1 MNGLFVTSL
10 LGIGPLS
17 GTAAAAEPSRIYR
30 LASYPDEMVWGHLQ
44 SEMRKSCAIMLAGAL
59 AVPAA
64 AQTQAA
70 IAAPAESPPAPA
82 SLTIRRLVPEV
93 EMVFAAQDHRGH
105 PVLNLSPPQI
115 RVFDNGAAAAV
126 TSFQPAAALPLRVTL
141 LLDASDSMRPG
152 FAAQR
157 QAALAFLRRLQRDG
171 SDQVCTLVFAARQ
184 APEDASD
191 PAGVLSARQLGGQTA
206 LYDALAAAAATLQSS
221 APARRV
227 LLLLSDGDDNY
238 SRSTLSDAIATL
250 QRWNIAVFSVT
261 VHNPRL
267 EFPGDRVLRQLA
279 EATGGRAFLLRNYAQ
294 GDRIF
299 AAFQKELRGQYV
311 VGFRPAGRLAG
322 GEFHSVKIVAPG
334 ITIRAR
340 SGYYVSY

>member
-1 MNGLFVTSL
+1 M
-10 LGIGPLS
+10 
-17 GTAAAAEPSRIYR
+17 
-30 LASYPDEMVWGHLQ
+30 LAG
-44 SEMRKSCAIMLAGAL
+44 ALAGAL

-70 IAAPAESPPAPA
+70 LAAPAEALPAPA

-93 EMVFAAQDHRGH
+93 QIVFAAQDRRGR
-105 PVLNLSPPQI
+105 PVLDLSPPQI
-115 RVFDNGAAAAV
+115 RVLDNGVAAAV
-126 TSFQPAAALPLRVTL
+126 TNFQPAAALPLRFVL

-171 SDQVCTLVFAARQ
+171 SDQICTLAFAARE
-184 APEDASD
+184 APEDTSRPAS
-191 PAGVLSARQLGGQTA
+191 VLSARHLGGQTA
-206 LYDALAAAAATLQSS
+206 LYDALLAAAAALQSS

-238 SRSTLSDAIATL
+238 SRSTLADAIATL
-250 QRWNIAVFSVT
+250 QRWNIAVYSIT
-261 VHNPRL
+261 VHSPRL
-267 EFPGDRVLRQLA
+267 EYPGDRVLRQLA
-279 EATGGRAFLLRNYAQ
+279 AATGGRAFLLRNYAEA
-294 GDRIF
+294 GGIF
-299 AAFQKELRGQYV
+299 ARVENELRAQYLL
-311 VGFRPAGRLAG
+311 GFRPVGSLEG

-334 ITIRAR
+334 LTIRSR

>member
-1 MNGLFVTSL
+1 
-10 LGIGPLS
+10 
-17 GTAAAAEPSRIYR
+17 
-30 LASYPDEMVWGHLQ
+30 MVWGHLQ
-44 SEMRKSCAIMLAGAL
+44 TQMRKSCAIMLAGAL

-70 IAAPAESPPAPA
+70 LAAPAQALPVPA

-93 EMVFAAQDHRGH
+93 QMVFAAQDRRGR
-105 PVLNLSPPQI
+105 PALNLSPLQI
-115 RVFDNGAAAAV
+115 SVLDNGAAAAV
-126 TSFQPAAALPLRVTL
+126 TSFQPAAALPLRIAL

-171 SDQVCTLVFAARQ
+171 SDQICTLAFAARE

-191 PAGVLSARQLGGQTA
+191 PASVLSARQLGGQTA
-206 LYDALAAAAATLQSS
+206 LYDALITAAASLQSS

-238 SRSTLSDAIATL
+238 SRSTLADAIITL
-250 QRWNIAVFSVT
+250 QRWNIAVYSLT
-261 VHNPRL
+261 IHSPRL

-279 EATGGRAFLLRNYAQ
+279 GATGGRAFLLRNYAHSEE
-294 GDRIF
+294 IF
-299 AAFQKELRGQYV
+299 KSLENELSGQYV
-311 VGFRPAGRLAG
+311 VGFRPAGSLLG

-334 ITIRAR
+334 LTIRSR